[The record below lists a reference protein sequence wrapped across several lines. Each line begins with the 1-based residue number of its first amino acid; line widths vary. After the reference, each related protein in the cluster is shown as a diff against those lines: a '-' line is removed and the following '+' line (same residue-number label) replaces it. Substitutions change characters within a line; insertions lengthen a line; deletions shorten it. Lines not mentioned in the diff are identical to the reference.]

1 MPGGAM
7 KSDAPRGRGVPPVHL
22 LVRLELPNK
31 PPREFSYDFRQE
43 VITIGRDPANDI
55 QIPLT
60 TVSRNHA
67 RLFYELGDFF
77 LEDLGSTHG
86 TNHNGKR
93 LGSREKRLLR
103 DGDQISVM
111 SFQLTFKTSM
121 GTLLDRQPGEKTEA
135 LARRMV
141 QEVLSSLGGPSMEP
155 PSLRVMDGVDEGRR
169 LEIQEDQA
177 EITLG
182 RSPECDF
189 VLNDQNIS
197 RRHALIK
204 RTWNG
209 FTVQD
214 LGSKNGVIVNGKRA
228 EGAQAIKDGDELQIG
243 GIKLIFIDPAS
254 RILDQFGVLAE
265 ETVAPEG
272 AEAPEEGDQAGAA
285 AGDEEGEGDGE
296 EDAAGESADQEPPET
311 SGPAHDLAPDEQGDA
326 GDPPRPEGA
335 GELVPPPKTGGG
347 AEVAILIIG
356 ALFLMSALG
365 LAVWLYL

>member
-1 MPGGAM
+1 MSKA
-7 KSDAPRGRGVPPVHL
+7 VNIPPVHL
-22 LVRLELPNK
+22 IVRLELPDK

-43 VITIGRDPANDI
+43 VITIGRDPGNDI

-60 TVSRNHA
+60 TVSRKHS
-67 RLFYELGDFF
+67 RIFFELGDYF

-103 DGDQISVM
+103 DGDSISVM
-111 SFQLTFKTSM
+111 SFSLVFKTSA

-141 QEVLSSLGGPSMEP
+141 QEVLQSLGGPSMEP
-155 PSLRVMDGVDEGRR
+155 PCLRVMDGADEGRR

-177 EITLG
+177 EVTLG

-189 VLNDQNIS
+189 ALNDQNIS

-214 LGSKNGVIVNGKRA
+214 LGSKNGVLVNGKRA
-228 EGAQAIKDGDELQIG
+228 DGPAPIKDGDEIQVG
-243 GIKLIFIDPAS
+243 GIKMTFIDPAS
-254 RILDQFGVLAE
+254 RILDQFGVLSDETVGKPDAELGEQAE
-265 ETVAPEG
+265 EQPPE
-272 AEAPEEGDQAGAA
+272 EAPEEEAPP
-285 AGDEEGEGDGE
+285 EEESPPE
-296 EDAAGESADQEPPET
+296 ESAPEPEPEPEEEQAEEQIEVPEGMLEGAKT
-311 SGPAHDLAPDEQGDA
+311 SGI
-326 GDPPRPEGA
+326 
-335 GELVPPPKTGGG
+335 G
-347 AEVAILIIG
+347 AEVAILVVG
-356 ALFLMSALG
+356 GLFLLAAVA
-365 LAVWLYL
+365 LAVWLFL

>member
-1 MPGGAM
+1 MSKA
-7 KSDAPRGRGVPPVHL
+7 VNIPPVHL
-22 LVRLELPNK
+22 IVRLELPDK

-43 VITIGRDPANDI
+43 VITIGRDPGNDI

-60 TVSRNHA
+60 TVSRKHS
-67 RLFYELGDFF
+67 RIFFELGDYF

-103 DGDQISVM
+103 DGDSISVM
-111 SFQLTFKTSM
+111 SFSLVFKTSA

-141 QEVLSSLGGPSMEP
+141 QEVLQSLGGPSMEP
-155 PSLRVMDGVDEGRR
+155 PCLRVMDGADEGRR

-177 EITLG
+177 EVTLG

-189 VLNDQNIS
+189 ALNDQNIS

-214 LGSKNGVIVNGKRA
+214 LGSKNGVLVNGKRA
-228 EGAQAIKDGDELQIG
+228 DGPAPIKDGDEIQVG
-243 GIKLIFIDPAS
+243 GIKMTFIDPAS
-254 RILDQFGVLAE
+254 RILDQFGVLSDETVGKPDAELGEQAE
-265 ETVAPEG
+265 EQPPE
-272 AEAPEEGDQAGAA
+272 EAPEEEAPP
-285 AGDEEGEGDGE
+285 EEESPPE
-296 EDAAGESADQEPPET
+296 ESAPEPEPEEEEPAEEQVEVPEGMLEGAKT
-311 SGPAHDLAPDEQGDA
+311 SGI
-326 GDPPRPEGA
+326 
-335 GELVPPPKTGGG
+335 G
-347 AEVAILIIG
+347 AEVAILVVG
-356 ALFLMSALG
+356 GLFLLAAVA
-365 LAVWLYL
+365 LAVWLFL

>member
-1 MPGGAM
+1 MASRGAS
-7 KSDAPRGRGVPPVHL
+7 KAVSKAVNIPPVHL
-22 LVRLELPNK
+22 IVRLELPDK

-43 VITIGRDPANDI
+43 VITIGRDPGNDI

-60 TVSRNHA
+60 TVSRKHS
-67 RLFYELGDFF
+67 RIFFELGDYF

-103 DGDQISVM
+103 DGDSISVM
-111 SFQLTFKTSM
+111 SFSLVFKTSA

-141 QEVLSSLGGPSMEP
+141 QEVLQSLGGPSMEP
-155 PSLRVMDGVDEGRR
+155 PCLRVMDGADEGRR

-177 EITLG
+177 EVTLG

-189 VLNDQNIS
+189 ALNDQNIS

-214 LGSKNGVIVNGKRA
+214 LGSKNGVLVNGKRA
-228 EGAQAIKDGDELQIG
+228 DGPAPIKDGDEIQVG
-243 GIKLIFIDPAS
+243 GIKMTFIDPAS
-254 RILDQFGVLAE
+254 RILDQFGVLSDETVGKPDAELGEQAE
-265 ETVAPEG
+265 EQPPE
-272 AEAPEEGDQAGAA
+272 EAPEEEAPP
-285 AGDEEGEGDGE
+285 EEESPPE
-296 EDAAGESADQEPPET
+296 ESAPEPEPEEEEPAEEQVEVPEGMLEGAKT
-311 SGPAHDLAPDEQGDA
+311 SGI
-326 GDPPRPEGA
+326 
-335 GELVPPPKTGGG
+335 G
-347 AEVAILIIG
+347 AEVAILVVG
-356 ALFLMSALG
+356 GLFLLAAVA
-365 LAVWLYL
+365 LAVWLFL

>member
-1 MPGGAM
+1 
-7 KSDAPRGRGVPPVHL
+7 VNIPPVHL
-22 LVRLELPNK
+22 IVRLELPDK

-43 VITIGRDPANDI
+43 VITIGRDPGNDI

-60 TVSRNHA
+60 TVSRKHS
-67 RLFYELGDFF
+67 RIFFELGDYF

-103 DGDQISVM
+103 DGDSISVM
-111 SFQLTFKTSM
+111 SFSLVFKTSA

-141 QEVLSSLGGPSMEP
+141 QEVLQSLGGPSMEP
-155 PSLRVMDGVDEGRR
+155 PCLRVMDGADEGRR

-177 EITLG
+177 EVTLG

-189 VLNDQNIS
+189 ALNDQNIS

-214 LGSKNGVIVNGKRA
+214 LGSKNGVLVNGKRA
-228 EGAQAIKDGDELQIG
+228 DGPAPIKDGDEIQVG
-243 GIKLIFIDPAS
+243 GIKMTFIDPAS
-254 RILDQFGVLAE
+254 RILDQFGVLSD
-265 ETVAPEG
+265 ETVGKPDAEIGEQAEDQPPEG
-272 AEAPEEGDQAGAA
+272 APEEEAPPE
-285 AGDEEGEGDGE
+285 DESPPE
-296 EDAAGESADQEPPET
+296 ESAPEPEPEEEEQAEEQVEVPEGMLEGAKT
-311 SGPAHDLAPDEQGDA
+311 SGI
-326 GDPPRPEGA
+326 
-335 GELVPPPKTGGG
+335 G
-347 AEVAILIIG
+347 AEVAILVVG
-356 ALFLMSALG
+356 GLFLLAAVA
-365 LAVWLYL
+365 LAVWLFL

>member
-1 MPGGAM
+1 MASRGAS
-7 KSDAPRGRGVPPVHL
+7 KAVSKAVNIPPVHL
-22 LVRLELPNK
+22 IVRLELPDK

-43 VITIGRDPANDI
+43 VITIGRDPGNDI

-60 TVSRNHA
+60 TVSRKHS
-67 RLFYELGDFF
+67 RIFFELGDYF

-103 DGDQISVM
+103 DGDSISVM
-111 SFQLTFKTSM
+111 SFSLVFKTSA

-141 QEVLSSLGGPSMEP
+141 QEVLQSLGGPSMEP
-155 PSLRVMDGVDEGRR
+155 PCLRVMDGADEGRR

-177 EITLG
+177 EVTLG

-189 VLNDQNIS
+189 ALNDQNIS

-214 LGSKNGVIVNGKRA
+214 LGSKNGVLVNGKRA
-228 EGAQAIKDGDELQIG
+228 DGPAPIKDGDEIQVG
-243 GIKLIFIDPAS
+243 GIKMTFIDPAS
-254 RILDQFGVLAE
+254 RILDQFGVLSDETVGKPDAELGEQAE
-265 ETVAPEG
+265 EQPPE
-272 AEAPEEGDQAGAA
+272 EAPEEEAPP
-285 AGDEEGEGDGE
+285 EEESPPE
-296 EDAAGESADQEPPET
+296 ESAPEPEPEPEEEQAEEQIEVPEGMLEGAKT
-311 SGPAHDLAPDEQGDA
+311 SGI
-326 GDPPRPEGA
+326 
-335 GELVPPPKTGGG
+335 G
-347 AEVAILIIG
+347 AEVAILVVG
-356 ALFLMSALG
+356 GLFLLAAVA
-365 LAVWLYL
+365 LAVWLFV

>member
-1 MPGGAM
+1 MSKA
-7 KSDAPRGRGVPPVHL
+7 VNIPPVHL
-22 LVRLELPNK
+22 IVRLELPDK

-43 VITIGRDPANDI
+43 VITIGRDPGNDI

-60 TVSRNHA
+60 TVSRKHS
-67 RLFYELGDFF
+67 RIFFELGDYF

-103 DGDQISVM
+103 DGDSISVM
-111 SFQLTFKTSM
+111 SFSLVFKTSA

-141 QEVLSSLGGPSMEP
+141 QEVLQSLGGPSMEP
-155 PSLRVMDGVDEGRR
+155 PCLRVMDGADEGRR

-177 EITLG
+177 EVTLG

-189 VLNDQNIS
+189 ALNDQNIS

-214 LGSKNGVIVNGKRA
+214 LGSKNGVLVNGKRA
-228 EGAQAIKDGDELQIG
+228 DGPAPIKDGDEIQVG
-243 GIKLIFIDPAS
+243 GIKMTFIDPAS
-254 RILDQFGVLAE
+254 RILDQFGVLSDETVGKPDAELGEQAE
-265 ETVAPEG
+265 EQPPE
-272 AEAPEEGDQAGAA
+272 EAPEEEAPP
-285 AGDEEGEGDGE
+285 EEESPPE
-296 EDAAGESADQEPPET
+296 ESAPEPEPEPEEEQAEEQIEVPEGMLEGAKT
-311 SGPAHDLAPDEQGDA
+311 SGI
-326 GDPPRPEGA
+326 
-335 GELVPPPKTGGG
+335 G
-347 AEVAILIIG
+347 AEVAILVVG
-356 ALFLMSALG
+356 GLFLLAAVA
-365 LAVWLYL
+365 LAVWLFV

>member
-1 MPGGAM
+1 MASRGAS
-7 KSDAPRGRGVPPVHL
+7 KAVSKAVNIPPVHL
-22 LVRLELPNK
+22 IVRLELPDK

-43 VITIGRDPANDI
+43 VITIGRDPGNDI

-60 TVSRNHA
+60 TVSRKHS
-67 RLFYELGDFF
+67 RIFFELGDYF

-103 DGDQISVM
+103 DGDSISVM
-111 SFQLTFKTSM
+111 SFSLVFKTSA

-141 QEVLSSLGGPSMEP
+141 QEVLQSLGGPSMEP
-155 PSLRVMDGVDEGRR
+155 PCLRVMDGADEGRR

-177 EITLG
+177 EVTLG

-189 VLNDQNIS
+189 ALNDQNIS

-214 LGSKNGVIVNGKRA
+214 LGSKNGVLVNGKRA
-228 EGAQAIKDGDELQIG
+228 DGPAPIKDGDEIQVG
-243 GIKLIFIDPAS
+243 GIKMTFIDPAS
-254 RILDQFGVLAE
+254 RILDQFGVLSDETVGKPDAELGEQAE
-265 ETVAPEG
+265 EQPPE
-272 AEAPEEGDQAGAA
+272 EAPEEEAPP
-285 AGDEEGEGDGE
+285 EEESPPE
-296 EDAAGESADQEPPET
+296 ESAPEPEPEPEEEQAEEQIEVPEGMLEGAKT
-311 SGPAHDLAPDEQGDA
+311 SGI
-326 GDPPRPEGA
+326 
-335 GELVPPPKTGGG
+335 G
-347 AEVAILIIG
+347 AEVAILVVG
-356 ALFLMSALG
+356 GLFLLAAVA
-365 LAVWLYL
+365 LAVWLFL

>member
-1 MPGGAM
+1 MASRGAS
-7 KSDAPRGRGVPPVHL
+7 KAVSKAVNIPPVHL
-22 LVRLELPNK
+22 IVRLELPDK

-43 VITIGRDPANDI
+43 VITIGRDPGNDI

-60 TVSRNHA
+60 TVSRKHS
-67 RLFYELGDFF
+67 RIFFELGDYF

-103 DGDQISVM
+103 DGDSISVM
-111 SFQLTFKTSM
+111 SFSLVFKTSA

-141 QEVLSSLGGPSMEP
+141 QEVLQSLGGPSMEP
-155 PSLRVMDGVDEGRR
+155 PCLRVMDGADEGRR

-177 EITLG
+177 EVTLG

-189 VLNDQNIS
+189 ALNDQNIS

-214 LGSKNGVIVNGKRA
+214 LGSKNGVLVNGKRA
-228 EGAQAIKDGDELQIG
+228 DGPAPIKDGDEIQVG
-243 GIKLIFIDPAS
+243 GIKMTFIDPAS
-254 RILDQFGVLAE
+254 RILDQFGVLSD
-265 ETVAPEG
+265 ETVGKPDAEIGEQAEDQPPE
-272 AEAPEEGDQAGAA
+272 EAPEEEAPPE
-285 AGDEEGEGDGE
+285 DESPPE
-296 EDAAGESADQEPPET
+296 ESAPEPEPEEEEQAEEQVEVPEGMLEGAKT
-311 SGPAHDLAPDEQGDA
+311 SGI
-326 GDPPRPEGA
+326 
-335 GELVPPPKTGGG
+335 G
-347 AEVAILIIG
+347 AEVAILVVG
-356 ALFLMSALG
+356 GLFLLAAVA
-365 LAVWLYL
+365 LAVWLFL

>member
-1 MPGGAM
+1 VPASTAR
-7 KSDAPRGRGVPPVHL
+7 SDGQKGVPPVHL
-22 LVRLELPNK
+22 IVRLEVPDK

-43 VITIGRDPANDI
+43 VISIGRDPGNDI

-60 TVSRNHA
+60 TVSRKHS
-67 RLFYELGDFF
+67 RIFYELGDFF

-86 TNHNGKR
+86 TTHNGKK
-93 LGSREKRLLR
+93 LGPREKRLLR
-103 DGDQISVM
+103 DGDEISVLTF
-111 SFQLTFKTSM
+111 SLTFKTTM
-121 GTLLDRQPGEKTEA
+121 GSILDRQPGEKTEA

-141 QEVLSSLGGPSMEP
+141 QEVLSSLGGSNMEP
-155 PSLRVMDGVDEGRR
+155 PCLRVMSGNDEGRR

-214 LGSKNGVIVNGKRA
+214 LGSKNGVLVGGKRT
-228 EGAQAIKDGDELQIG
+228 EGAHPIKDGDEIQIG

-254 RILDQFGVLAE
+254 RILDQFGGIGD
-265 ETVAPEG
+265 ETIDPAHADPG
-272 AEAPEEGDQAGAA
+272 AQEAPESEGEEAQEEQDAEPPPEEEEPPPEPEDPPPA
-285 AGDEEGEGDGE
+285 DDPSPEEGFV
-296 EDAAGESADQEPPET
+296 
-311 SGPAHDLAPDEQGDA
+311 APDDL
-326 GDPPRPEGA
+326 PPMVA
-335 GELVPPPKTGGG
+335 APKGIG
-347 AEVAILIIG
+347 AEVLILIAG
-356 ALFLMSALG
+356 GLFLLVALG
-365 LAVWLYL
+365 LGVFLVM

>member
-1 MPGGAM
+1 
-7 KSDAPRGRGVPPVHL
+7 VNIPPVHL
-22 LVRLELPNK
+22 IVRLELPDK

-43 VITIGRDPANDI
+43 VITIGRDPGNDI

-60 TVSRNHA
+60 TVSRKHS
-67 RLFYELGDFF
+67 RIFFELGDYF

-103 DGDQISVM
+103 DGDSISVM
-111 SFQLTFKTSM
+111 SFSLVFKTSA

-141 QEVLSSLGGPSMEP
+141 QEVLQSLGGPSMEP
-155 PSLRVMDGVDEGRR
+155 PCLRVMDGADEGRR

-177 EITLG
+177 EVTLG

-189 VLNDQNIS
+189 ALNDQNIS

-214 LGSKNGVIVNGKRA
+214 LGSKNGVLVNGKRA
-228 EGAQAIKDGDELQIG
+228 DGPAPIKDGDEIQVG
-243 GIKLIFIDPAS
+243 GIKMTFIDPAS
-254 RILDQFGVLAE
+254 RILDQFGVLSD
-265 ETVAPEG
+265 ETVGKPDAEIGEQAEDQPPE
-272 AEAPEEGDQAGAA
+272 EAPEEEAPPE
-285 AGDEEGEGDGE
+285 DESPPE
-296 EDAAGESADQEPPET
+296 ESAPEPEPEEEEQAEEQVEVPEGMLEGAKT
-311 SGPAHDLAPDEQGDA
+311 SGI
-326 GDPPRPEGA
+326 
-335 GELVPPPKTGGG
+335 G
-347 AEVAILIIG
+347 AEVAILVVG
-356 ALFLMSALG
+356 GLFLLAAVA
-365 LAVWLYL
+365 LAVWLFL